1 MRISVLLQPAE
12 DLLLEDEGFPQRLKS
27 AYQKHGL
34 DPELDCH
41 SIAAAVHKT
50 HPGRYQFYI
59 VHHKDDKDAS
69 MPWHTFMGDPKADK
83 VFDGSGEM
91 TGTHLAKHWVTK
103 DDTISRV
110 NPRTHPSLNMHGG
123 NSKYRNLVKELT

>member
-50 HPGRYQFYI
+50 HPGRYQFYM

-91 TGTHLAKHWVTK
+91 TGTHLAINTGLQKMIRYHEL
-103 DDTISRV
+103 I
-110 NPRTHPSLNMHGG
+110 L
-123 NSKYRNLVKELT
+123 ELTLVLICTAGILSTVT